1 MEVICL
7 EDDAFFTLLD
17 KAVERLKGAFKINQ
31 DKWLS
36 TEQAMERLH
45 IKSRTTLQKLR
56 DEGSILYSHPEKK
69 WILYD
74 ADSIDDF
81 LEKHR
86 KNTF

>member
-7 EDDAFFTLLD
+7 EDDAFFTLID
-17 KAVERLKGAFKINQ
+17 KVIERIKETISNKQ

-36 TEQAMERLH
+36 TDQAMERLH
-45 IKSRTTLQKLR
+45 IKSKTTMQKLR
-56 DEGSILYSHPEKK
+56 DEGSIAYSHPEKK

-74 ADSIDDF
+74 AESIDLF
-81 LEKHR
+81 LDKHR

>member
-7 EDDAFFTLLD
+7 EDPAFFMLVDRVVSHIKETTT
-17 KAVERLKGAFKINQ
+17 KQ

-45 IKSRTTLQKLR
+45 IKSKTTLQKLR
-56 DEGSILYSHPEKK
+56 DEGSIRFSHPEKK

-74 ADSIDDF
+74 AESIDKY
-81 LEKHR
+81 LEDHV

>member
-7 EDDAFFTLLD
+7 QDDAFFSLVDRIVLYIRETT
-17 KAVERLKGAFKINQ
+17 KKH

-36 TEQAMERLH
+36 PEKAMDMLH

-56 DEGSILYSHPEKK
+56 DEGSIRFTHPEKK

-74 ADSIDDF
+74 ADSINEY
-81 LEKHR
+81 LNKHA
-86 KNTF
+86 KDTF